1 VRRSFHS
8 AFYFVASQLALPQNY
23 DTTSFIFKRA
33 VLEKIASDVKWGIA
47 LSNRFPGKIRIF
59 DTTLRDGEQTPGV
72 SLTPEN
78 KLRIAKRLDELGVDV
93 IEAGFAAVSEGEM
106 EAITLIAKEGL
117 KAEVCSA
124 ARGTRGDIDAVAK
137 SGADSVHLIIPVSDL
152 HIEFKLKKTR
162 EQVLEITRDT
172 VKYAKDYGLIVELS
186 AEDATRADVEYLKTL
201 FKTGIEAGAER
212 VVACDTVGV
221 LTPERSYELFSDLR
235 KSLDVPVV
243 SVHCHNDFG
252 MAVANTIAALRAGA
266 NQFHATINGLGERAG
281 NASLEE
287 IVVSLKALYK
297 LELGIKTELLYGIS
311 QLVSRLTGVYVQPN
325 KAIVGE
331 NAFTHESGIHT
342 QGMLAHP
349 STYEPIEPELVGGTR
364 RLAPGKH
371 AGSAGLKAA
380 LAAMG
385 LAPSEEQ
392 LKEIQLRVKS
402 VGDKGKTVT
411 DADLLAIA
419 ESVLGLSAAK
429 PIQLQ
434 EVTVVSGNN
443 VTPTASVR
451 LKLNGKEVS
460 GAAIGVGPVD
470 AAINAVKKA
479 IQEVEPIHLEQYN
492 VKAITGGT
500 DAMVEVMVRM
510 RKGNRTA
517 TAMGVREDIVMASM
531 DAVLGCMNVLSTDYN
546 STTNAAQKENEKQ

>member
-1 VRRSFHS
+1 V
-8 AFYFVASQLALPQNY
+8 
-23 DTTSFIFKRA
+23 K
-33 VLEKIASDVKWGIA
+33 EIACDIKWGIA
-47 LSNRFPGKIRIF
+47 LSNSFPEKIRIF

-78 KLRIAKRLDELGVDV
+78 KLRIAKRLDELGVDI

-106 EAITLIAKEGL
+106 EAVKLIAKQGL
-117 KAEVCSA
+117 KAEICSA

-137 SGADSVHLIIPVSDL
+137 SGADSIHLIIPVSDL

-162 EQVLEITRDT
+162 EQVLQITRDT
-172 VKYAKDYGLIVELS
+172 VKYAKDSGLIVELS
-186 AEDATRADVEYLKTL
+186 AEDATRADVEYLKTF
-201 FKTGIEAGAER
+201 FKTGIEAGADR

-235 KSLDVPVV
+235 RSLDAPVV

-287 IVVSLKALYK
+287 IVVSLMSLYK
-297 LELGIKTELLYGIS
+297 LKLGIKTELLYGIS
-311 QLVSRLTGVYVQPN
+311 QLVSRLTGIVVQPN

-380 LAAMG
+380 LAGMG
-385 LAPSEEQ
+385 LLPSEEQ
-392 LKEIQLRVKS
+392 LKEIFLRVKS

-434 EVTVVSGNN
+434 EITVVSGNT

-510 RKGNRTA
+510 RKGDRTA

-531 DAVLGCMNVLSTDYN
+531 DAVLSCMNVLTTDYN
-546 STTNAAQKENEKQ
+546 NKNQ

>member
-1 VRRSFHS
+1 
-8 AFYFVASQLALPQNY
+8 LN
-23 DTTSFIFKRA
+23 
-33 VLEKIASDVKWGIA
+33 
-47 LSNRFPGKIRIF
+47 
-59 DTTLRDGEQTPGV
+59 
-72 SLTPEN
+72 
-78 KLRIAKRLDELGVDV
+78 
-93 IEAGFAAVSEGEM
+93 
-106 EAITLIAKEGL
+106 
-117 KAEVCSA
+117 AEVCSA

-137 SGADSVHLIIPVSDL
+137 SGADSIHLIIPVSDL
-152 HIEFKLKKTR
+152 HIEYKLKKTR
-162 EQVLEITRDT
+162 GQVLQITRGM
-172 VKYAKDYGLIVELS
+172 VKHAKDCGLIVELS
-186 AEDATRADVEYLKTL
+186 AEDATRADVEYLKRF
-201 FKTGIEAGAER
+201 FKTGIEAGADR

-235 KSLDVPVV
+235 RSLDVPVV

-252 MAVANTIAALRAGA
+252 MAVANTVAALRAGA

-287 IVVSLKALYK
+287 TVVSLVALYK
-297 LELGIKTELLYGIS
+297 LKLGIKTELLYSTS
-311 QLVSRLTGVYVQPN
+311 QLVSRLTGVVVQPN

-349 STYEPIEPELVGGTR
+349 STYEPIKPELVGGTR

-380 LAAMG
+380 LAEMG

-392 LKEIQLRVKS
+392 LREIQLRVKS

-419 ESVLGLSAAK
+419 ESVLGLSAVK
-429 PIQLQ
+429 PIQLL

-451 LKLNGKEVS
+451 LRLNGKEVS
-460 GAAIGVGPVD
+460 GAAVGVGPVD

-479 IQEVEPIHLEQYN
+479 IAEVEPIHLEQYN

-510 RKGNRTA
+510 RKGGRTA

-531 DAVLGCMNVLSTDYN
+531 DAVLSCMNVLTTDYN
-546 STTNAAQKENEKQ
+546 NKNQ

>member
-1 VRRSFHS
+1 LNR
-8 AFYFVASQLALPQNY
+8 
-23 DTTSFIFKRA
+23 
-33 VLEKIASDVKWGIA
+33 IASDGKWGIA
-47 LSNRFPGKIRIF
+47 LSNPDCFQKKIRIF

-78 KLRIAKRLDELGVDV
+78 KLRIAQRLDELGVDV
-93 IEAGFAAVSEGEM
+93 IEGGFAAVSEGEL
-106 EAITLIAKEGL
+106 ASVKLIAEAGL
-117 KAEVCSA
+117 RAEICSA
-124 ARGTRGDIDAVAK
+124 SRGTKGDIDAVAK
-137 SGADSVHLIIPVSDL
+137 AGADSIHLIIPVSDL
-152 HIEFKLKKTR
+152 HIEAKLKKTR
-162 EQVLEITRDT
+162 EQVLQITKDM
-172 VKYAKDYGLIVELS
+172 VKYAKDCGLIVELS
-186 AEDATRADVEYLKTL
+186 AEDATRADRNYLKKI
-201 FKTGIEAGAER
+201 FKTGIEVGADR

-221 LTPERSYELFSDLR
+221 LTPERSYEFYGDLR
-235 KSLDVPVV
+235 NSLDVPVV

-252 MAVANTIAALRAGA
+252 MAVANTVAALRAGA
-266 NQFHATINGLGERAG
+266 NQFHGTINGLGERAG

-287 IVVSLKALYK
+287 IVVTLRNLYK
-297 LELGIKTELLYGIS
+297 LKLDIKMEQLYSIS

-349 STYEPIEPELVGGTR
+349 SMYEAIEPELVGGAR
-364 RLAPGKH
+364 RLASGKH
-371 AGSAGLKAA
+371 SGSAGVKAT

-385 LAPSEEQ
+385 LTTSEEQ
-392 LKEIQLRVKS
+392 FKEIFSRVKA
-402 VGDKGKTVT
+402 VGDKGKTVA

-419 ESVLGLSAAK
+419 ENVLGLSKEK

-434 EVTVVSGNN
+434 EITVVSGNT
-443 VTPTASVR
+443 VTATASVR

-479 IQEVEPIHLEQYN
+479 IAEVEPIQLELYN

-500 DAMVEVMVRM
+500 DAMVEVMARM

-517 TAMGVREDIVMASM
+517 TAMGIREDIIMASM
-531 DAVLGCMNVLSTDYN
+531 DAVIGGMNVLMAYN
-546 STTNAAQKENEKQ
+546 GNTAAAEKKA

>member
-1 VRRSFHS
+1 V
-8 AFYFVASQLALPQNY
+8 
-23 DTTSFIFKRA
+23 K
-33 VLEKIASDVKWGIA
+33 EIACDVKWGIA
-47 LSNRFPGKIRIF
+47 LSSALPEKIRVF

-106 EAITLIAKEGL
+106 EAVTLIAKQGL
-117 KAEVCSA
+117 NAEICSA

-137 SGADSVHLIIPVSDL
+137 SGADSIHLIIPVSDL
-152 HIEFKLKKTR
+152 HIEYKLKKTR
-162 EQVLEITRDT
+162 GQVLQITRGM
-172 VKYAKDYGLIVELS
+172 VKHAKDCGLIVELS
-186 AEDATRADVEYLKTL
+186 AEDATRADVEYLKTF
-201 FKTGIEAGAER
+201 FKTGIEAGADR

-221 LTPERSYELFSDLR
+221 LTPERSYKLFSDLR
-235 KSLDVPVV
+235 KSLNVPVV

-252 MAVANTIAALRAGA
+252 MAVANTIAALQAGA

-287 IVVSLKALYK
+287 TVVSLVALYK
-297 LELGIKTELLYGIS
+297 LKLGIKTELLYSTS
-311 QLVSRLTGVYVQPN
+311 QLVSRLTGVVVQPN

-342 QGMLAHP
+342 SGMLAHP
-349 STYEPIEPELVGGTR
+349 STYEPIKPELVGGTR

-371 AGSAGLKAA
+371 AGSAGLKAT
-380 LAAMG
+380 LAGMG

-419 ESVLGLSAAK
+419 ESVLGLSAVK

-451 LKLNGKEVS
+451 LKLNGKEVT
-460 GAAIGVGPVD
+460 GAAVGVGPVD

-479 IQEVEPIHLEQYN
+479 IAEVEPIHLERYS

-510 RKGNRTA
+510 RKGDRTA

-531 DAVLGCMNVLSTDYN
+531 DAVLSCMNVLTTDYN
-546 STTNAAQKENEKQ
+546 NKNQ

>member
-1 VRRSFHS
+1 VR
-8 AFYFVASQLALPQNY
+8 V
-23 DTTSFIFKRA
+23 
-33 VLEKIASDVKWGIA
+33 
-47 LSNRFPGKIRIF
+47 F

-106 EAITLIAKEGL
+106 EAVKLIAEQGL
-117 KAEVCSA
+117 RAEICSA
-124 ARGTRGDIDAVAK
+124 SRGTRGDIDAVAK
-137 SGADSVHLIIPVSDL
+137 SGADSIHLIIPVSDL

-162 EQVLEITRDT
+162 EQVLEIARDT
-172 VKYAKDYGLIVELS
+172 VKYAKDCGLIVELS
-186 AEDATRADVEYLKTL
+186 AEDATRADVEYLKKV
-201 FKTGIEAGAER
+201 FATGIEAGADR

-221 LTPERSYELFSDLR
+221 LTPERSYELFADLR
-235 KSLDVPVV
+235 GSLDVPVV

-287 IVVSLKALYK
+287 IVVSLVSLYK
-297 LELGIKTELLYGIS
+297 LKLGIRTELLYGIS
-311 QLVSRLTGVYVQPN
+311 QLVSRLTGVVVQPN

-349 STYEPIEPELVGGTR
+349 STYEPIKPELVGGTR
-364 RLAPGKH
+364 RLAAGKH

-380 LAAMG
+380 LAEMG
-385 LAPSEEQ
+385 LLPSEEQ
-392 LKEIQLRVKS
+392 LKEIFLRVKS

-460 GAAIGVGPVD
+460 GAAVGVGPVD

-479 IQEVEPIHLEQYN
+479 IAEVEPIYLEQYN

-510 RKGNRTA
+510 RKGDRTA

-531 DAVLGCMNVLSTDYN
+531 DAVLGCMNVLTTDYN
-546 STTNAAQKENEKQ
+546 HKNNAAQ

>member
-1 VRRSFHS
+1 V
-8 AFYFVASQLALPQNY
+8 
-23 DTTSFIFKRA
+23 
-33 VLEKIASDVKWGIA
+33 
-47 LSNRFPGKIRIF
+47 
-59 DTTLRDGEQTPGV
+59 
-72 SLTPEN
+72 
-78 KLRIAKRLDELGVDV
+78 
-93 IEAGFAAVSEGEM
+93 
-106 EAITLIAKEGL
+106 TLIAKQGL
-117 KAEVCSA
+117 NAEICSA

-137 SGADSVHLIIPVSDL
+137 SGADSIHLIIPVSDL
-152 HIEFKLKKTR
+152 HIEYKLKKTR
-162 EQVLEITRDT
+162 GQVLQITRGM
-172 VKYAKDYGLIVELS
+172 VKHAKDCGLIVELS
-186 AEDATRADVEYLKTL
+186 AEDATRADVEYLKTF
-201 FKTGIEAGAER
+201 FKTGIEAGADR

-221 LTPERSYELFSDLR
+221 LTPERSYKLFSDLR
-235 KSLDVPVV
+235 KSLNVPVV

-252 MAVANTIAALRAGA
+252 MAVANTIAALQAGA

-287 IVVSLKALYK
+287 TVVSLVALYK
-297 LELGIKTELLYGIS
+297 LKLGIKTELLYSTS
-311 QLVSRLTGVYVQPN
+311 QLVSRLTGVVVQPN

-342 QGMLAHP
+342 SGMLAHP
-349 STYEPIEPELVGGTR
+349 STYEPIKPELVGGTR

-371 AGSAGLKAA
+371 AGSAGLKAT
-380 LAAMG
+380 LAGMG

-419 ESVLGLSAAK
+419 ESVLGLSAVK

-451 LKLNGKEVS
+451 LKLNGKEVT
-460 GAAIGVGPVD
+460 GAAVGVGPVD

-479 IQEVEPIHLEQYN
+479 IAEVEPIHLEQYN

-510 RKGNRTA
+510 RKGDRTA

-531 DAVLGCMNVLSTDYN
+531 DAVLSCMNVLTTDYN
-546 STTNAAQKENEKQ
+546 NKNQ

>member
-1 VRRSFHS
+1 
-8 AFYFVASQLALPQNY
+8 
-23 DTTSFIFKRA
+23 
-33 VLEKIASDVKWGIA
+33 
-47 LSNRFPGKIRIF
+47 
-59 DTTLRDGEQTPGV
+59 
-72 SLTPEN
+72 
-78 KLRIAKRLDELGVDV
+78 LRIAKRLDELGVDV

-106 EAITLIAKEGL
+106 EAVKLVAKQGL
-117 KAEVCSA
+117 NAEVCSA

-162 EQVLEITRDT
+162 GQVLQITRGM
-172 VKYAKDYGLIVELS
+172 VKHAKGCGLIVELS
-186 AEDATRADVEYLKTL
+186 AEDATRADVEYLKTF
-201 FKTGIEAGAER
+201 FKTGIEAGADR

-221 LTPERSYELFSDLR
+221 LTPERSYEFFSDLR

-287 IVVSLKALYK
+287 TVVSLVALYK
-297 LELGIKTELLYGIS
+297 LKLGIKTELLYSTS
-311 QLVSRLTGVYVQPN
+311 QLVSRLTGVVVQPN

-349 STYEPIEPELVGGTR
+349 STYEPIKPELVGGTR

-371 AGSAGLKAA
+371 AGSAGLKAT
-380 LAAMG
+380 LAGMG

-392 LKEIQLRVKS
+392 LKEIQLRVKT

-419 ESVLGLSAAK
+419 ESVLGLSKAK

-443 VTPTASVR
+443 VTATASVR

-479 IQEVEPIHLEQYN
+479 IAEVEPIHLEQYN

-510 RKGNRTA
+510 RKGDRTA

-531 DAVLGCMNVLSTDYN
+531 DAVLSCMNVLTTDYN
-546 STTNAAQKENEKQ
+546 NRNQ